1 MFTKDKSYANIVYSI
16 RRHTEALQFI
26 AIVESIYS
34 LPLFI
39 QIALTVLLLSLLG
52 YQIINNMENIGGG
65 INNYVYL
72 NGLLLNVLFENWQGQ
87 KIVDSSEKVFK
98 SAYNTK
104 WYNMPVTARKLLIMI
119 MMRSEKPSALKVG
132 KIIVLSYVTFNA

>member
-1 MFTKDKSYANIVYSI
+1 
-16 RRHTEALQFI
+16 
-26 AIVESIYS
+26 
-34 LPLFI
+34 
-39 QIALTVLLLSLLG
+39 
-52 YQIINNMENIGGG
+52 MENISGG

-104 WYNMPVTARKLLIMI
+104 WYNMPVAARKLLIMI

-132 KIIVLSYVTFNA
+132 KIIVLSYVTFNAVLRLSSSYFMLLRSLQ